1 MIDSWSWEQLN
12 LSFTKPA
19 LFILKTPKDI
29 YKVVNRPEMTRVKSF
44 SNVHCV
50 NYPLHNSAGSV
61 ECVPS
66 YKVIIII
73 TTRN

>member
-44 SNVHCV
+44 SNVIFIV
-50 NYPLHNSAGSV
+50 
-61 ECVPS
+61 
-66 YKVIIII
+66 
-73 TTRN
+73 